1 MANELPL
8 RGALIGCGYFGQ
20 IQLDAWRRMEGVEI
34 VAACDPR
41 AEAAENPPREPTRLP
56 KNSWTASNS
65 TFIEL

>member
-20 IQLDAWRRMEGVEI
+20 IQLEAWRRMEGVEI

-41 AEAAENPPREPTRLP
+41 AEAAETSAPRAYA
-56 KNSWTASNS
+56 TAE
-65 TFIEL
+65 ELLDREQLDFY